1 MKLIRFEYEGMVRK
15 GKLID
20 GFVYPDVE
28 GPTFPLPQEEVKLL
42 VPIEPSK
49 IILVGLNY
57 AKHAQEMGFEKTRP
71 AQPIIFM
78 KPNSAILQNGGNI
91 ILPPQSS
98 QVEYEGELGVVISV
112 QCKNVKKEQASDV
125 ILGYIVVNDV
135 TARDLQPKNGQWTA
149 CKAFDTFLP
158 VGSWIETELDLRS
171 ALITT
176 KLNGEIRQ
184 NSPVSSMLFSVEE
197 LIEYIS
203 SIMTLMPGDVIVTG
217 SPAGIGTFKEGDIV
231 EVSISGLGSLIN
243 GAEKPV

>member
-1 MKLIRFEYEGMVRK
+1 MKLIRYEYEGMVRK

-20 GFVYPDVE
+20 GLVYPDVE
-28 GPTFPLPQEEVKLL
+28 GPTFPLSQEEVKLL
-42 VPIEPSK
+42 VPIEPTK

-57 AKHAQEMGFEKTRP
+57 AKHAQEMGFDRKRP

-78 KPNSAILQNGGNI
+78 KPNSAILKNGGKI
-91 ILPPQSS
+91 ILPPQSK
-98 QVEYEGELGVVISV
+98 QVEFEGELGVVISV
-112 QCKNVKKEQASDV
+112 QCKNVKKEDAHDV

-135 TARDLQPKNGQWTA
+135 TARDLQPKDGQWTA
-149 CKAFDTFLP
+149 CKSFDTFLP
-158 VGSWIETELDLRS
+158 VSTWIETELDLNF
-171 ALITT
+171 AVITT

-184 NSPVSSMLFSVEE
+184 NSPISSMLFSVEE

-217 SPAGIGTFKEGDIV
+217 SPAGIGKIEAGDVV

-243 GAEKPV
+243 VAEKPI

>member
-1 MKLIRFEYEGMVRK
+1 MKLIRYEYEGMVRK

-20 GFVYPDVE
+20 GFVYPEVE

-42 VPIEPSK
+42 VPIEPTK

-57 AKHAQEMGFEKTRP
+57 AKHAQEMGFEKSRP
-71 AQPIIFM
+71 PQPIIFM
-78 KPNSAILQNGGNI
+78 KPNSAILINGGKI
-91 ILPPQSS
+91 ILPPQSK

-112 QCKNVKKEQASDV
+112 QCKNVKKEDVHDV

-135 TARDLQPKNGQWTA
+135 TARDLQPKDGQWTA

-158 VGSWIETELDLRS
+158 VGTWIETVLDLNS
-171 ALITT
+171 AVITT
-176 KLNGEIRQ
+176 RLNGEIKQ
-184 NSPVSSMLFSVEE
+184 NSPISSMLFSVEE

-217 SPAGIGTFKEGDIV
+217 SPAGIGKIEAGDVV
-231 EVSISGLGSLIN
+231 EVSISGLGTLIN
-243 GAEKPV
+243 VAEKPV

>member
-1 MKLIRFEYEGMVRK
+1 MKLIRYEYEGMVRK

-78 KPNSAILQNGGNI
+78 KPNSAILQNGGKI
-91 ILPPQSS
+91 ILPPQSK
-98 QVEYEGELGVVISV
+98 QVEYEGELGVVIAV
-112 QCKNVKKEQASDV
+112 QCKNVKKEDVHDV

-135 TARDLQPKNGQWTA
+135 TARDLQPKDGQWTA

-158 VGSWIETELDLRS
+158 VGTWIETELDLNS
-171 ALITT
+171 AVITT
-176 KLNGEIRQ
+176 RINGEIKQ
-184 NSPVSSMLFSVEE
+184 NSPISSMLFSVEE